1 MPACSSFAETMSS
14 TQRAAQEILAT
25 IEATFQPTHRY
36 VRAEAGKFRHLD
48 LRFYDRTA
56 QDLTGRGFRKLA
68 DVEDLTIT
76 ETPGTVLSAILVRT
90 MLSRDGT
97 VMCALYHPHIR
108 SFMLR
113 TLLWLFRK
121 LPGKVTDMETE
132 CTDGSFVVTT
142 NAASAAAFDS
152 PELISSE
159 YLPIKT
165 APLEVYARHTERVA
179 THLAARPGVQARI
192 IASHDELIASQNRM
206 NAIKAAFRGELGGV
220 TREELERLSVFGDR
234 VAGAVHDAVVQERM
248 HRAG

>member
-1 MPACSSFAETMSS
+1 MSNP

-36 VRAEAGKFRHLD
+36 VRAEAGNFRHLD

-56 QDLTGRGFRKLA
+56 QDLAGRGFQRLA

-76 ETPGTVLSAILVRT
+76 ETPGTVLSAILLRT

-108 SFMLR
+108 RFRLR
-113 TLLWLFRK
+113 ALLWLFGK

-142 NAASAAAFDS
+142 NAASAAALDS
-152 PELISSE
+152 PGLIVSE
-159 YLPIKT
+159 YQPVKT

-179 THLAARPGVQARI
+179 AHLAARPGVQARI
-192 IASHDELIASQNRM
+192 IASHDEMVASQNRM

-220 TREELERLSVFGDR
+220 TREEIERLSMFRTGLAD
-234 VAGAVHDAVVQERM
+234 AVHDAVVQERR